1 MGRRIA
7 FTILLAVIVVATFG
21 WILGIWDLVNR

>member
-1 MGRRIA
+1 MGRKIR
-7 FTILLAVIVVATFG
+7 FWVLLAVIVLATFG

>member
-1 MGRRIA
+1 MARKII
-7 FTILLAVIVVATFG
+7 FSFLLAVIVLATLG

>member
-7 FTILLAVIVVATFG
+7 FTILLAVIVVATLG